1 MCRGGHFLASPRLE
15 LRSRKAAGRD
25 EEEISVRPHVSHA
38 PRRRGSVFRSLVARS
53 YLVLV
58 SAYSHL
64 RESGSC
70 CRTLLL

>member
-1 MCRGGHFLASPRLE
+1 MCRGEHFLASARRLPRTQLE
-15 LRSRKAAGRD
+15 AGRD
-25 EEEISVRPHVSHA
+25 EEEIYVGPHVSHA